1 MIAQD
6 LDLSFDDFGD
16 VDQARLRL
24 QTCTRLLSSPPLRS
38 RLHCPYTVHAP
49 RDPRAPWVGVRESRN
64 LIAYSTYRTTVL
76 VRTATARRP
85 GNLSDARG
93 THGCECCAQCVHSAH
108 YSIVHNIVQQKKTS
122 RIMLA
127 IVPRAA
133 SRASLPR
140 IPAPPPRACSD
151 QVK

>member
-1 MIAQD
+1 MIALD

-49 RDPRAPWVGVRESRN
+49 RDPRAPWVGVRKSRN
-64 LIAYSTYRTTVL
+64 LIAYSTYRTTCSYG
-76 VRTATARRP
+76 TATARRP

-93 THGCECCAQCVHSAH
+93 THMVANVGHSVCTVHTIRLCTTLCNKRRLQGSC
-108 YSIVHNIVQQKKTS
+108 SPLC
-122 RIMLA
+122 RE
-127 IVPRAA
+127 PRAA
-133 SRASLPR
+133 RATLASPR
-140 IPAPPPRACSD
+140 RRPALA
-151 QVK
+151 VIK

>member
-1 MIAQD
+1 MIALD

-64 LIAYSTYRTTVL
+64 LIAYSTYRTTCSYVQPPRDDRETFL
-76 VRTATARRP
+76 TRAAHMVANVVHSVCTVHTIRLCTTLCNKRRLQGSCSPLCREPRATRATLASPRRRP
-85 GNLSDARG
+85 A
-93 THGCECCAQCVHSAH
+93 
-108 YSIVHNIVQQKKTS
+108 
-122 RIMLA
+122 LA
-127 IVPRAA
+127 VI
-133 SRASLPR
+133 
-140 IPAPPPRACSD
+140 
-151 QVK
+151 K